1 MKNRWIFRVYNLL
14 VLVALPFILAGV
26 ALRWRKRFARGLERW
41 SERWGHLSPEKKAP
55 FRENIWW
62 WVHAVSLG
70 EVKSIEVFLRQ
81 IPKQAGARVLLSVV
95 TPEALAW
102 AEEKQ
107 VADEVIAAPVD
118 LPWVVRRVARAV
130 QPRLFV
136 SVESEFWPNLLRE
149 ARRAGA
155 KVALVNGRVSVR
167 SYSRYKHMQG
177 ILSAVWECFDLVA
190 VRQHE
195 DASRFTDLGV
205 PQRLVHVT
213 GNLKYDLPLPQRSN
227 GAPAQDPSRLTL
239 VVGSSREG
247 EEKELLPVMEKLRQE
262 YPALRVIWAPRH
274 IDRIPDLERMFVEA
288 GVACIRKSKQDDG
301 HPSPPPS
308 PLAEGRG
315 IKGEGSP
322 SHLLW
327 DSMGDLVDAY
337 RQADIAVVGG
347 SFVPK
352 GGQNPLEPA
361 ALSVPVVFGPS
372 MENFHG
378 ISEVLVQQGGARQV
392 TLPELGQCLAELF
405 EKSDQRQE
413 MGRRARQAVESR
425 QGATD
430 RTLALLKELA
440 RA

>member
-1 MKNRWIFRVYNLL
+1 MKNRWIFRLYNLL
-14 VLVALPFILAGV
+14 VLVSLPFILVGV

-41 SERWGHLSPEKKAP
+41 SERWGHLSPEILARLRAFPTSKGG
-55 FRENIWW
+55 WW

-81 IPKQAGARVLLSVV
+81 VPPQAGARVLLSVV

-102 AEEKQ
+102 AVEKK
-107 VADEVIAAPVD
+107 VADKVIAAPID

-130 QPRLFV
+130 HPRLFV

-155 KVALVNGRVSVR
+155 KVALVNGRISAH
-167 SYSRYKHMQG
+167 SYNRYKHIHG
-177 ILSAVWECFDLVA
+177 ILSAVWECFDIVA

-195 DASRFTDLGV
+195 DASRFVDLGV

-213 GNLKYDLPLPQRSN
+213 GNLKYDLPLPERSN
-227 GAPAQDPSRLTL
+227 GAPAYDPSKLTL

-247 EEKELLPVMEKLRQE
+247 EEKELLPVMEKLRHT

-274 IDRIPDLERMFVEA
+274 IDRIPELERLFADA
-288 GVACIRKSKQDDG
+288 GVACAKKSQG
-301 HPSPPPS
+301 T
-308 PLAEGRG
+308 AA
-315 IKGEGSP
+315 
-322 SHLLW
+322 HLLW
-327 DSMGDLVDAY
+327 NSMGDLVDAY
-337 RQADIAVVGG
+337 RQADIALVGG

-361 ALSVPVVFGPS
+361 ALGVPVVFGPS

-405 EKSDQRQE
+405 ERSDKRQE
-413 MGRRARQAVESR
+413 MGRRARRALESR

-430 RTLALLKELA
+430 KTLALLKELV

>member
-1 MKNRWIFRVYNLL
+1 MKNRWIFRLYNLL
-14 VLVALPFILAGV
+14 LLAALPFILVGV
-26 ALRWRKRFARGLERW
+26 ALRWRRRFARGLERW
-41 SERWGHLSPEKKAP
+41 PERWGHLSPEKRAQ
-55 FRENIWW
+55 FREGLPASAKATAGNRLSSPLASGGGWW

-70 EVKSIEVFLRQ
+70 EAKSIEVFLRQ
-81 IPKQAGARVLLSVV
+81 IPRQTGARVLLSVV

-102 AEEKQ
+102 AVENQ
-107 VADEVIAAPVD
+107 VAQEIIAAPID

-130 QPRLFV
+130 KPRLFV

-155 KVALVNGRVSVR
+155 KVALVNGRISAR
-167 SYSRYKHMQG
+167 SYGRYRHIEG
-177 ILSAVWECFDLVA
+177 ILPAVWECFDLVA

-213 GNLKYDLPLPQRSN
+213 GNLKYDLPLPQRAN
-227 GAPAQDPSRLTL
+227 GAPALDPLRLTL

-247 EEKELLPVMEKLRQE
+247 EEKELLPVMERLRRS
-262 YPALRVIWAPRH
+262 YPTLRVIWAPRH
-274 IDRIPDLERMFVEA
+274 IDRIPELERLFAEA
-288 GVACIRKSKQDDG
+288 GVACAKKS
-301 HPSPPPS
+301 
-308 PLAEGRG
+308 EGA
-315 IKGEGSP
+315 SA
-322 SHLLW
+322 HLLW
-327 DSMGDLVDAY
+327 DSMGDLGDAY

-361 ALSVPVVFGPS
+361 ALSLPVVFGPS

-392 TLPELGQCLAELF
+392 TLPELGPCLAELF
-405 EKSDQRQE
+405 ERSDRRQE

-430 RTLALLKELA
+430 RTLALLKDLVHA
-440 RA
+440 